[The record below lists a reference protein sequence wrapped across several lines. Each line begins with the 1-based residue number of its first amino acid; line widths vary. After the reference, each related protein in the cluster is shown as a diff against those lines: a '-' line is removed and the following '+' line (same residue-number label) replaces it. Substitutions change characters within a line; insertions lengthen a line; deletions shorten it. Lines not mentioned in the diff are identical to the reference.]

1 MSFLVL
7 ISSSFIHRVRL
18 GFVCGHPVG
27 VGGELYGGS
36 MFIKSAANDTF
47 QGKAIQSTNQK
58 WGEQK
63 RTWNGRETIGKL
75 SF

>member
-1 MSFLVL
+1 
-7 ISSSFIHRVRL
+7 
-18 GFVCGHPVG
+18 
-27 VGGELYGGS
+27 